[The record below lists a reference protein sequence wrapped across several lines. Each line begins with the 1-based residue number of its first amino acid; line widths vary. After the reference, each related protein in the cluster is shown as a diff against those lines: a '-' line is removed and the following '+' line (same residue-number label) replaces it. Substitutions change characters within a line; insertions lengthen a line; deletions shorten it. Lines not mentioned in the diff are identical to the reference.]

1 MTSVNNSQARSVL
14 QAVATDMDKR
24 IDAVGQ
30 ILIVRQLDLHPHSSV
45 NKKLKLSLSKKKGK
59 AISDP
64 ENSERFTF
72 IGDTKVVWL
81 EKIFAK
87 NADIYQYQVGSHFGY
102 RVTVQSGA
110 IYTMHK
116 QYELHVQLCLRLLG

>member
-1 MTSVNNSQARSVL
+1 MTSAHNSQARSVL

-30 ILIVRQLDLHPHSSV
+30 ILIVRLHPDSSV
-45 NKKLKLSLSKKKGK
+45 NKKLKLSLCKKKGK
-59 AISDP
+59 ARSDP

-72 IGDTKVVWL
+72 IDDTKVVSL

-87 NADIYQYQVGSHFGY
+87 NADI
-102 RVTVQSGA
+102 
-110 IYTMHK
+110 
-116 QYELHVQLCLRLLG
+116 